1 MKKNIKNVQNKI
13 ITSHNMGFAKERV
26 KCKLQL
32 LCFLSA
38 KPFFICF
45 EKCKLANKKMVLL
58 PLVLS

>member
-1 MKKNIKNVQNKI
+1 
-13 ITSHNMGFAKERV
+13 MGFAKERV
-26 KCKLQL
+26 KCKIQR